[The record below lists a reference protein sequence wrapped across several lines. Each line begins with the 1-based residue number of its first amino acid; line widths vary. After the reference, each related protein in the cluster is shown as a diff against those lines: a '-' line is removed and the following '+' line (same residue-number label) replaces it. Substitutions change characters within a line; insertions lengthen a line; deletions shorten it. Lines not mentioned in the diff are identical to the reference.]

1 MLVGADADVGVLG
14 GVVIGQRGVEILVIG
29 HEPFGKVVTSILKD
43 CKGADLRPHSES
55 A

>member
-29 HEPFGKVVTSILKD
+29 HEPLERWSL
-43 CKGADLRPHSES
+43 PY
-55 A
+55 